1 MTAMRT
7 AWDTSLR
14 DSVEILVFNLLVPL
28 PEYSGRDF
36 LGCLAISAGYFNV
49 LPLARQFNPAVS
61 YMTCE
66 TRRVQH
72 TTREWTRREMIKQ
85 IDRASSWFVCLFA
98 H

>member
-61 YMTCE
+61 YMTARRDGFN
-66 TRRVQH
+66 TRRGNGQDV
-72 TTREWTRREMIKQ
+72 R
-85 IDRASSWFVCLFA
+85 
-98 H
+98 